1 LVRVVVVVDVHMQEL
16 EAMELTAVEAV
27 EAHIHLM
34 VAQVV
39 VVIRAVEVGVLLRLW
54 AAAAQALVV
63 LLLWSINYVCTN
75 C

>member
-1 LVRVVVVVDVHMQEL
+1 VVVVVDVHMQEL